1 MKLSIPSAYHR
12 SVRFAA
18 IVQVVAVVLTG
29 FIDDDGSFLPT
40 VLFCWIAFWIAVVGL
55 TKFRVEPSKPE
66 LVAVRYGPLGIFI
79 GVFTAGQYL

>member
-1 MKLSIPSAYHR
+1 M
-12 SVRFAA
+12 
-18 IVQVVAVVLTG
+18 QVVVVVLTG

-40 VLFCWIAFWIAVVGL
+40 VLACWIAFWIAAVAL
-55 TKFRVEPSKPE
+55 TKFRVEPSIAE